1 MWNNSNFVANPAT
14 RSLNVCIDTITCF
27 PDILYEDD
35 TLILLHK
42 PAGLLVHPSWI
53 SPASTPNL
61 VGLLKQRYPDETFH
75 TIHRLDRATSGV
87 ILFVRND
94 KEAARVMHQQFIDR
108 QVSKT
113 YLCVVRGWTEA
124 EGTIDYPLRY
134 EKDHYAEPFAN
145 ADKAPQEAVT
155 HYRTLAQVELP
166 IAVGRYPVARYSLLE
181 VKPETGRK
189 HQIRRHM
196 KHILHP
202 LAGDTKYGEGRHNR
216 LFREHFS
223 IRRLLLM
230 ATELQ
235 FVHPREFRKV
245 HVTATPD
252 AEVLNLF
259 EKLGWSCL
267 ADLSENPQLLR

>member
-1 MWNNSNFVANPAT
+1 M
-14 RSLNVCIDTITCF
+14 CIDTFTRF

-35 TLILLHK
+35 SLIALHK

-61 VGLLKQRYPDETFH
+61 ISLLKQQFPGDTFH
-75 TIHRLDRATSGV
+75 TIHRLDRGTSGV

-94 KEAARVMHQQFIDR
+94 KEAAKVMHQQFLDR

-124 EGTIDYPLRY
+124 EGTIDYALRY
-134 EKDHYAEPFAN
+134 EKDRYSEPFAN
-145 ADKAPQEAVT
+145 EDKAPREAVT

-196 KHILHP
+196 KHIMHP
-202 LAGDTKYGEGRHNR
+202 LVGDTNHGEGRHNR
-216 LFREHFS
+216 LFRDHFS
-223 IRRLLLM
+223 IHRLLLM
-230 ATELQ
+230 ATELTV
-235 FVHPREFRKV
+235 VHPKALRKV
-245 HVTATPD
+245 HISAPLD
-252 AEVLNLF
+252 EEVLSLF
-259 EKLGWSCL
+259 EKLGWGRLSEL
-267 ADLSENPQLLR
+267 AENPQLLY